1 MTTVSIQFSH
11 GGAFAH
17 NLLIPRNR
25 QNKNKKNKAALSA
38 KWYLDFFFS
47 HLFLFDYRSLEMPK

>member
-1 MTTVSIQFSH
+1 MTTDSIQFSH

-25 QNKNKKNKAALSA
+25 QNKNKKNKKGPQKL
-38 KWYLDFFFS
+38 
-47 HLFLFDYRSLEMPK
+47 